1 MFRPDRGVSHG
12 CGDMI
17 VVAVG
22 ANLPAAGYD
31 SPLATCEAAVARLGE
46 DPDLRVTGCS
56 RWYESEPVPKSDQP
70 WYVNGA
76 VAVDTDLLP
85 QVLLARLHLIEES
98 FGRVRRVRN
107 EARPLDLDLIDYHGQ
122 IRVGAVAPT
131 LPHPRAAER
140 PFVLL
145 PLRDLA
151 PDWHHPV
158 TGEGIA
164 ALIADLPRNGGAIRP
179 SGA

>member
-1 MFRPDRGVSHG
+1 
-12 CGDMI
+12 MI

-22 ANLPAAGYD
+22 ANLPAAGHE
-31 SPLATCEAAVARLGE
+31 SPLATCEAAVVRL
-46 DPDLRVTGCS
+46 DQDTDIRVIGRS

-76 VAVDTDLLP
+76 VALETDLIP
-85 QVLLARLHLIEES
+85 EVLLARLHVIEDS

-122 IRVGAVAPT
+122 LRIGAVAPT

-140 PFVLL
+140 AFVLL
-145 PLRDLA
+145 PLQDLDA
-151 PDWHHPV
+151 DWRHPV
-158 TGEGIA
+158 TGETVA
-164 ALIADLPRNGGAIRP
+164 ALIEGLPWEGGAIRP
-179 SGA
+179 LGG